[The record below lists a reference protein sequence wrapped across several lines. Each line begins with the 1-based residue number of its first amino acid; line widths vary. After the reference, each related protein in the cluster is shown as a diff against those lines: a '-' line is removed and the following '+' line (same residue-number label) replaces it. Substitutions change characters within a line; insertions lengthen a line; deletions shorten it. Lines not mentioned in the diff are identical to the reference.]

1 MGKRTQFY
9 QKLPWTGGVNDS
21 VDPGVLNDNDLVLA
35 DNVVFATSGSRL
47 KREGLSY
54 LDTALPEPDTRSS
67 SSTTRTLKF
76 TTNSLKKTTSG
87 STDELVVTGEYIT
100 VSGSVSNYNATNVR
114 ATLTST
120 AQVATVQT
128 VADTAGSLDGTY
140 FLLDAAEGG
149 AQYYVW
155 IDVDNAGNDPAVA
168 GRTGVEVDISANDTA
183 NTVASAVQSAIDP
196 LVDFSASVSTDTVT
210 ITWAT
215 AGIAVDP
222 TDAGSTGFTL
232 ATTTQGSDNL
242 LYTAGSS
249 LAEGETAAGAITI
262 ARAEDVL
269 EILDYWRTDASD
281 VQQQE
286 LVSVTERLN
295 MFKYNNSNLRE
306 VITGQEEITDVTVL
320 AAASM
325 TSGDYWTL
333 NSANDETE
341 YYVWYNI
348 ASGGGDPA
356 PSGKTSIEVAVGGSD
371 TATQVATAT
380 ASAIDALDAFSATS
394 LNAVVTI
401 TNASSGETTDAADV
415 DAGVT
420 VEVTSQGAA
429 KPDATVEQI
438 NSIVFNNK
446 AIFTFNDLNVLPI
459 YYRPETSSKYQKLL
473 NAPDASLMT
482 SHLSRLWCNDKSDP
496 HRLHYSTTGNDEEW
510 NGVGDSGAI
519 DVFPGDGDPVGITNI
534 FTYKGVLMVQKKNSI
549 YRLTG
554 DTPETFRLD
563 AVSKGLGAEAP
574 MAVNV
579 DQDDVVF
586 VSRRGF
592 HSAQAT
598 IQFGDISSKFLSAK
612 IQNTFNTWQAS
623 RLQFVQGAWVPELN
637 SLAFAVTASGS
648 TNNEVWLYNVEVQA
662 WYRWPSI
669 SCQALS
675 TRLFGNQTKLV
686 FGTTDGR
693 IIQAQNGDFE
703 DFSGTAYPYKVRT
716 GRIYPGGNP
725 NSTKAFK
732 RVGFVYKPI
741 GDFSFSVR
749 VKIDNGATQAL
760 TFSQESTTEK
770 LGVDFILG
778 QSVLGFDSVLSPY
791 LNSIDGYGRGLTLE
805 LDQTSLDQQV
815 EIYGFIIEYEEE
827 GFRQEVK
834 TD

>member
-1 MGKRTQFY
+1 MAKRTQFY

-21 VDPGVLNDNDLVLA
+21 VDPGVLNDNDLVRA

-54 LDTALPEPDTRSS
+54 LDSTLPEPDLRSS
-67 SSTTRTLKF
+67 SGTTRTLKF
-76 TTNSLKKTTSG
+76 TTNSITTTEAG
-87 STDELVVTGEYIT
+87 STDELLVTGEHIT
-100 VSGSVSNYNATNVR
+100 VSGLSTYNVTEAEITVS
-114 ATLTST
+114 ST
-120 AQVATVQT
+120 AQVAD
-128 VADTAGSLDGTY
+128 VAAIADSSGSLDGTY

-149 AQYYVW
+149 DSYYVW
-155 IDVDNAGNDPAVA
+155 IDVDNAGNDPAIS

-183 NTVASAVQSAIDP
+183 NTVASAVQSAIDA
-196 LVDFSASVSTDTVT
+196 LADFSASVTTDTVT
-210 ITWAT
+210 ITWEE

-222 TDAGSTGFTL
+222 SDGDTGFSFSV
-232 ATTTQGSDNL
+232 TTQGSDQIA
-242 LYTAGSS
+242 YTGSS
-249 LAEGETAAGAITI
+249 SLSESETAAGAITVT
-262 ARAEDVL
+262 REEDVL
-269 EILDYWRTDASD
+269 SIADYWRTDASN

-286 LVSVTERLN
+286 LVSVTNKLN
-295 MFKYNNSNLRE
+295 MFSYNASNLRTQ
-306 VITGQEEITDVTVL
+306 ISGQEEVTDVTVL
-320 AAASM
+320 DAASM

-333 NSANDETE
+333 NSANDDTE

-356 PSGKTSIEVAVGGSD
+356 PSGKTAIEVAVGGSD

-380 ASAIDALDAFSATS
+380 ASAIDAVSDFSAS
-394 LNAVVTI
+394 SDSDVVTV
-401 TNASSGETTDAADV
+401 TNAAEGEATDAADV

-429 KPDATVEQI
+429 KPDADVEQVT
-438 NSIVFNNK
+438 NIVFNNK
-446 AIFTFNDLNVLPI
+446 LIFCFNDLNVKPV

-473 NAPDASLMT
+473 NAPDASTMV
-482 SHLSRLWCNDKSDP
+482 SYLSRLWCNDKSDP
-496 HRLHYSTTGNDEEW
+496 HRLHYSTTAQDEEW
-510 NGVGDSGAI
+510 NGAGDSGAI
-519 DVFPGDGDPVGITNI
+519 DIVPGDGDPVGITAI
-534 FTYKGVLMVQKKNSI
+534 FTYKGGLFVAKKTTLYRVL
-549 YRLTG
+549 G
-554 DTPETFRLD
+554 DTPETFQ
-563 AVSKGLGAEAP
+563 VVPITKGLGSEGP
-574 MAVNV
+574 MIVNV
-579 DQDDVVF
+579 DQDDAVF

-598 IQFGDISSKFLSAK
+598 EQFGDVTSRFLSAK
-612 IQNTFNTWQAS
+612 IQNTFNEWPAA
-623 RLQFVQGAWVPELN
+623 RLDKIQGAWIPELN
-637 SLAFAVTASGS
+637 SIAFAVTASGS
-648 TNNEVWLYNVEVQA
+648 TNNEVWLYNVELQA

-669 SCQALS
+669 QCQALS
-675 TRLFGNQTKLV
+675 KRLVGNETKLV

-703 DFSGTAYPYKVRT
+703 DFGTTAYAYKVQT

-725 NSTKAFK
+725 NSMKAFK
-732 RVGFVYKPI
+732 RIGFVYKPI

-760 TFSQESTTEK
+760 TFSQESTTEE

-791 LNSIDGYGRGLTLE
+791 LNTIDGYGRGLTLE
-805 LDQTSLDQQV
+805 IDQTSLEQQV